1 MPSLGR
7 AAKQAVSLREESSGR
22 THVDEATLL
31 RVQHL
36 QRLAAWAGA
45 EAGVGPVG
53 ALLGRRLAASAEAS
67 GAAILQVNLSAR
79 LTELTSERAEQSERL
94 ELNLPTD
101 CKMEDGATLS
111 SVESGHLAFSTVEEG
126 SVQKVEL
133 ENGNEHTHE
142 TEPVSSRDTSKRI
155 ETSEANDTLEAGLMV
170 GSKFVTPQKNKLMDL
185 AEPFS
190 TKSTRNKKGEAS
202 QSVASKTLSSCSKSV
217 PNDSRKHSKSATSD
231 ATQVS
236 GSSRKRARKGWT
248 TLRQIAEKDEMERK
262 EKMGN
267 FVIPFF
273 MQRQRDRKSPVLL
286 AGSSVAVGPV
296 DIRDSENGRIRR
308 R

>member
-1 MPSLGR
+1 MDSTYRNFRGNKSNTR
-7 AAKQAVSLREESSGR
+7 TQDIKEVSKHSQ
-22 THVDEATLL
+22 T
-31 RVQHL
+31 
-36 QRLAAWAGA
+36 
-45 EAGVGPVG
+45 
-53 ALLGRRLAASAEAS
+53 
-67 GAAILQVNLSAR
+67 AILQVNLSAR
-79 LTELTSERAEQSERL
+79 FTELTSERTEQSERL

-111 SVESGHLAFSTVEEG
+111 SVESGHLALSTVEEG

-155 ETSEANDTLEAGLMV
+155 ETSEANDTPEAELMV

-190 TKSTRNKKGEAS
+190 TKGTRNKKGEAS

-217 PNDSRKHSKSATSD
+217 PNNSRKHSKSATSD

-273 MQRQRDRKSPVLL
+273 MQ
-286 AGSSVAVGPV
+286 
-296 DIRDSENGRIRR
+296 
-308 R
+308 